1 MELNKIYN
9 EDCLEGMRKISDD
22 SVDLVVTSP
31 PYDDLRSYNGYAF
44 NFESTAKELYRIVK
58 EGGVVVWIV
67 SDSTVK
73 GSETGTSFKQA
84 LFFKEIGFNLHD
96 TMIYLKDNP
105 PPVGGNNRYYQSF
118 EYMFIF
124 SKGKPKTFNASLV
137 KRRNKYNDKRTQRIR
152 SVTRNKDGQFP
163 KKKIVKNNE
172 FVKRKNVWTYVVG
185 GGNMTENKKNYNH
198 PAMFPFQLSLDH
210 ILSWSNENDIVLDPF
225 MGSGTTAVA
234 CIDTNRNYLGFEV
247 SEEYCKISLDRIKE
261 CKEKRNEEL
270 LWKNYQTVFRM
281 ELFGLSYY
289 G

>member
-9 EDCLEGMRKISDD
+9 EDCLVGMKKLLDN

-31 PYDDLRSYNGYAF
+31 PYDDLRTYNGYIF
-44 NFESTAKELYRIVK
+44 DFESTAKELYRIVK
-58 EGGVVVWIV
+58 KGGVVVWVV

-118 EYMFIF
+118 EYMFVF
-124 SKGKPKTFNASLV
+124 SKGKPRTFNASLV
-137 KRRNKYNDKRTQRIR
+137 ERRNKYNDKRTQRIR

-163 KKKIVKNNE
+163 KKKIVKNNKL
-172 FVKRKNVWTYVVG
+172 VKRKNVWSYVVG

-210 ILSWSNENDIVLDPF
+210 ILSWTNESDVVLDPF
-225 MGSGTTAVA
+225 IGSGTTAIA
-234 CIDTNRNYLGFEV
+234 CIKSKRNYIGFEV
-247 SEEYCKISLDRIKE
+247 SEEYTNIANGRIQEFMNNKQIDLFEMLD
-261 CKEKRNEEL
+261 N
-270 LWKNYQTVFRM
+270 
-281 ELFGLSYY
+281 
-289 G
+289 

>member
-9 EDCLEGMRKISDD
+9 EDCLEGMRKLEDNSI
-22 SVDLVVTSP
+22 DLVVTSP
-31 PYDDLRSYNGYAF
+31 PYDDLRTYNGYTF
-44 NFESTAKELYRIVK
+44 DFENIAKELYRIIK
-58 EGGVVVWIV
+58 KGGVVVWVV

-118 EYMFIF
+118 EYMFVF

-137 KRRNKYNDKRTQRIR
+137 ERRNKYNDKRTHRIR
-152 SVTRNKDGQFP
+152 SVTRNKDGEFP

-198 PAMFPFQLSLDH
+198 PATFPFQLSLDH
-210 ILSWSNENDIVLDPF
+210 VLSWSNENDIVLDPF
-225 MGSGTTAVA
+225 IGSGTTAIA
-234 CIDTNRNYLGFEV
+234 CIKSKRNYIGFEI
-247 SEEYCKISLDRIKE
+247 SEEYCELSNNRIKE
-261 CKEKRNEEL
+261 FISEKELTNK
-270 LWKNYQTVFRM
+270 
-281 ELFGLSYY
+281 
-289 G
+289 